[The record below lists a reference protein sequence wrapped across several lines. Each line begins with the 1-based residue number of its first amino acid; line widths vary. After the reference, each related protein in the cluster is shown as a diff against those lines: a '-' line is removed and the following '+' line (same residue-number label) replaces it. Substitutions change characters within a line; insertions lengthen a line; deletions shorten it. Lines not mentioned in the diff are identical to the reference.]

1 MTELEKLAKKVDE
14 IKEDLGEIKKILKEL
29 YPYKTRQ
36 ELLEIGKH
44 DDLKRHDDK
53 SGK

>member
-1 MTELEKLAKKVDE
+1 MTELDKLDKKMDD
-14 IKEDLGEIKKILKEL
+14 IKEDLKRIKNLLEEM